1 MAINSD
7 ATDAATVAR
16 CYFEAVGRRDVEAMA
31 SFWEPGAPDVIHG
44 VVDMTV
50 PDDLRTWFGS
60 LFASFPDFRFE
71 ILDLLSSGDKAAV
84 RWHATGTFDGTVPFE
99 GLMPNG
105 SKVDLQGCDVL
116 TVRDGL
122 IRRNDAYMNAM
133 DMARQLGAL
142 PPDGSP
148 AEKAMYA
155 ALNLKT
161 RLIKAIR
168 SRRG

>member
-1 MAINSD
+1 
-7 ATDAATVAR
+7 
-16 CYFEAVGRRDVEAMA
+16 
-31 SFWEPGAPDVIHG
+31 
-44 VVDMTV
+44 
-50 PDDLRTWFGS
+50 
-60 LFASFPDFRFE
+60 
-71 ILDLLSSGDKAAV
+71 
-84 RWHATGTFDGTVPFE
+84 
-99 GLMPNG
+99 
-105 SKVDLQGCDVL
+105 
-116 TVRDGL
+116 
-122 IRRNDAYMNAM
+122 MNAM